1 MKLKYSGR
9 KIEITEPIKAYI
21 DKRLKKIPKLFIE
34 PIDIHVILS
43 VQKHRHVAEIVMATK
58 LFNAT
63 SVEESTD
70 MYVSINKAIEKLER
84 QGIRLK
90 DKVIGS
96 KQRHLSVRTAEVPV
110 KKPVVPAK
118 KAIAAAKKEEVV
130 EVKSKTRVV
139 AENIKRRKSLALEE
153 ALLALEATEKEFL
166 VYRDA
171 DTDSVQVV
179 YNRKDGKVGLVRTE

>member
-9 KIEITEPIKAYI
+9 KMEITEPIKTYI

-43 VQKHRHVAEIVMATK
+43 VQKHRHVAEIVMTTK

-63 SVEESTD
+63 SIEESND

-84 QGIRLK
+84 QGIKLR

-96 KQRHLSVRTAEVPV
+96 KQRHLSVRTSEAPV
-110 KKPVVPAK
+110 TKPPVAAK
-118 KAIAAAKKEEVV
+118 KAVPVTKREEVV

-139 AENIKRRKSLALEE
+139 AENIKRRKSLGLEE
-153 ALLALEATEKEFL
+153 ALLALEATEKDFL